1 MKSETL
7 ITAYVGAYPGGRA
20 APDLSRVPVSTDPYV
35 TFAFA
40 LSFARDQDRDGVFQ
54 PVWDQQITPDLIAA
68 LKRDG
73 GRSFFASLGGGD
85 NFPWVRPSNEQAWIQ
100 NAVSSL
106 SSLRNTY
113 HLDGFDINYEQGLD
127 DSFVPVMSQIIRAM
141 NDYPNFPPRFST
153 NFTLAPFGATY
164 NTYQQLY
171 EANTTYI
178 PLFNYQIYAEGIEGQ
193 GVQGYL
199 NRYAQLAQ
207 ANPYRE
213 LNGYREI
220 GLGIASSTSAP
231 RGLQPPDIFTVWD
244 NLHSQG
250 AASAFIWCLE
260 DSVETN
266 YSIERELLRRS

>member
-40 LSFARDQDRDGVFQ
+40 LSFARDQDRDGVFL

-127 DSFVPVMSQIIRAM
+127 DSFVPVMSQVIRAM

-207 ANPYRE
+207 ANPNRE

-266 YSIERELLRRS
+266 YAIERELLRRS